1 MIKLWLA
8 LWFWKQ
14 SLISDGQQFHK
25 YQQKEQSPLTEHK
38 KKETTTTHDVGN
50 LCPDLGQE

>member
-14 SLISDGQQFHK
+14 WLISDGQQFHK
-25 YQQKEQSPLTEHK
+25 YQQKEHSPLTER
-38 KKETTTTHDVGN
+38 KKEAKTTHDVGN
-50 LCPDLGQE
+50 PCPDLGQE